1 MNVNIKPATEDSSVL
16 STEASDEDSSLSDVE
31 QIEILGELV
40 GATDLSTDDEDI
52 GNPKPYAE
60 VFFGERK
67 IHYSE
72 PGEGLS
78 PIWTIDT
85 DSLFLLKA
93 TPLELAKHS
102 LKIKLFS
109 SRSIGPLTEITTF
122 LGQVQL
128 PASEIIQRCN
138 GERFELVLLD
148 ELGDD
153 TVGRGKV
160 ALRLRV
166 ATPAD
171 AKFVTL
177 WNGRRLQESTI
188 LKALLNNEDSCRD
201 QKKAVLI
208 TEKDETKVAGAS
220 FINAITSAF
229 TASNFL
235 DSTSGMKKRRVKP
248 YSDPKRPKSSHY
260 LSPHEIKVETRRP
273 SEHWVQ
279 AGSGK
284 LGRLHVEILSCHGLP
299 NVDVGEAVGNVT
311 DSFVAVV
318 YEDALAQTP
327 VIDDELSPCWLPWT
341 QRAFCFGM
349 MHPASMLYVGVF
361 DYDIGPLANH
371 EPLGR
376 VAVNISNLQRDTLY
390 TLRYNLFK
398 SANVT
403 DRTPTGQITIRVRV
417 EFVDEKACLLAALKP
432 RPNIHVNVKK
442 SKTFKVVRYTCF
454 GEYDGEDKFD
464 LTVIRSYIN
473 EIFEYKRRLSH
484 AVSDSLFSLMF
495 WRGQVEVFSIFLP
508 IHSMIFFCVSTT
520 LVERPYM
527 FPAFAI
533 LSVAWLMIANGRM
546 RRQHPSP
553 WYRCPT
559 FAHYLGIL
567 INGKSKQKIQ
577 KISAN
582 EGREEA
588 VAFEEAWR
596 KREEDA
602 MSKAEKRA
610 EMERV
615 LQEQGNA
622 NIHTQV
628 NLGIPLDLLERLGR
642 YQGYIGSKWSNTCW

>member
-1 MNVNIKPATEDSSVL
+1 MTETTKPGNEDSSVS
-16 STEASDEDSSLSDVE
+16 STEVSDDDSHILDDE

-40 GATDLSTDDEDI
+40 GATDLIADDDDI

-60 VFFGERK
+60 VFFGSRK

-93 TPLELAKHS
+93 TPVELADHS
-102 LKIKLFS
+102 LTIRLYS
-109 SRSIGPLTEITTF
+109 SRNIGPLTEIKTF
-122 LGQVQL
+122 LGQVEL
-128 PASEIIQRCN
+128 PAAEIIQRCN
-138 GERFELVLLD
+138 GERFELVLQD

-153 TVGRGKV
+153 SIGRGKL
-160 ALRLRV
+160 ALRLKV

-177 WNGRRLQESTI
+177 WNHRRLQESTI

-201 QKKAVLI
+201 KKKATLI
-208 TEKDETKVAGAS
+208 TETNETRVAGAS

-235 DSTSGMKKRRVKP
+235 DSKSGTKKQRVKP

-273 SEHWVQ
+273 SENWVQ

-284 LGRLHVEILSCHGLP
+284 LGRLYVEVLSCHGLP
-299 NVDVGEAVGNVT
+299 NVDVGEAIGNVT
-311 DSFVAVV
+311 DSFVALV
-318 YEDALAQTP
+318 YEDALAETP
-327 VIDDELSPCWLPWT
+327 VIDDELSPHWLPWT

-349 MHPASMLYVGVF
+349 MHPASMLYLGVF

-390 TLRYNLFK
+390 TLRYSLFK

-403 DRTPTGQITIRVRV
+403 DRTPTGQITIRLRV
-417 EFVDEKACLLAALKP
+417 EVFDEKASLLTALKP

-442 SKTFKVVRYTCF
+442 MKSFKVVRYTCF

-464 LTVIRSYIN
+464 LTVCRSYIN
-473 EIFEYKRRLSH
+473 EIFEYKRRLSY
-484 AVSDSLFSLMF
+484 AISDSLYSLMF
-495 WRGQVEVFSIFLP
+495 WRGQVEFFSIFLP
-508 IHSMIFFCVSTT
+508 IH
-520 LVERPYM
+520 
-527 FPAFAI
+527 
-533 LSVAWLMIANGRM
+533 
-546 RRQHPSP
+546 
-553 WYRCPT
+553 
-559 FAHYLGIL
+559 
-567 INGKSKQKIQ
+567 
-577 KISAN
+577 
-582 EGREEA
+582 
-588 VAFEEAWR
+588 
-596 KREEDA
+596 
-602 MSKAEKRA
+602 
-610 EMERV
+610 
-615 LQEQGNA
+615 
-622 NIHTQV
+622 
-628 NLGIPLDLLERLGR
+628 
-642 YQGYIGSKWSNTCW
+642 